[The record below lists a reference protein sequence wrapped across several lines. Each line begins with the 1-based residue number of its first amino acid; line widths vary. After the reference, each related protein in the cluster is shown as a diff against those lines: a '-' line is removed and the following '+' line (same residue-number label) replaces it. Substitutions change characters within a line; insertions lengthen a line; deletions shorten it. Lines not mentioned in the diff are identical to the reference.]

1 MEIVNRNGYFEDNCY
16 IYIDLQEL
24 LMIHLDSEQKRV
36 LKAISGS
43 SLGYIIGYPLIM
55 WIGGKLDS
63 WKDALAWLGI
73 GLIVAVVMGVFYVLG
88 SKIPK
93 KDE

>member
-1 MEIVNRNGYFEDNCY
+1 
-16 IYIDLQEL
+16 
-24 LMIHLDSEQKRV
+24 MIHLDSEQKRV

-43 SLGYIIGYPLIM
+43 SLGFMIGYPLLM
-55 WIGGKLDS
+55 WVFGKLDS
-63 WKDALAWLGI
+63 WKDALLYLGV
-73 GLIVAVVMGVFYVLG
+73 GLAVAVVMGLFYVLG

>member
-1 MEIVNRNGYFEDNCY
+1 MEPLEEKQVIPH
-16 IYIDLQEL
+16 
-24 LMIHLDSEQKRV
+24 MIHLDSEQKRV

-43 SLGYIIGYPLIM
+43 CLGYIIGYPLLM
-55 WIGGKLDS
+55 WVFGKLDS
-63 WKDALAWLGI
+63 WTDALLWLGV
-73 GLIVAVVMGVFYVLG
+73 GLIVAIVMGVFYVLG

>member
-1 MEIVNRNGYFEDNCY
+1 MK
-16 IYIDLQEL
+16 
-24 LMIHLDSEQKRV
+24 LDSEQKRV

-43 SLGYIIGYPLIM
+43 SLGFMIGYPLLM
-55 WIGGKLDS
+55 WVFGKLDS
-63 WKDALAWLGI
+63 WRDALIYLGV

>member
-1 MEIVNRNGYFEDNCY
+1 MK
-16 IYIDLQEL
+16 
-24 LMIHLDSEQKRV
+24 LDSEQKRV

-43 SLGYIIGYPLIM
+43 SLGFLIGYPLLI
-55 WIGGKLDS
+55 WIFGKVES
-63 WKDALAWLGI
+63 WKDALIYVGV
-73 GLIVAVVMGVFYVLG
+73 GLIVALGMGVFYILG

>member
-1 MEIVNRNGYFEDNCY
+1 
-16 IYIDLQEL
+16 
-24 LMIHLDSEQKRV
+24 MIHLDSEQKRV

-43 SLGYIIGYPLIM
+43 GLGYIIGYPLIM

-63 WKDALAWLGI
+63 WKDALAWLGV
-73 GLIVAVVMGVFYVLG
+73 GLVVAIVMGVFYVLG

>member
-1 MEIVNRNGYFEDNCY
+1 
-16 IYIDLQEL
+16 
-24 LMIHLDSEQKRV
+24 MIHLDSEQKRV

-43 SLGYIIGYPLIM
+43 SLGFLIGYPLLI
-55 WIGGKLDS
+55 WIFGKVES
-63 WKDALAWLGI
+63 WKDALIYVGV
-73 GLIVAVVMGVFYVLG
+73 GLIVALGMGVFYILG

>member
-1 MEIVNRNGYFEDNCY
+1 MK
-16 IYIDLQEL
+16 
-24 LMIHLDSEQKRV
+24 LDSEQKRV

-43 SLGYIIGYPLIM
+43 SLGFMIGYPLLM
-55 WIGGKLDS
+55 WVFGKLDS
-63 WKDALAWLGI
+63 WRDALIYLGI

-88 SKIPK
+88 AKIPK

>member
-1 MEIVNRNGYFEDNCY
+1 
-16 IYIDLQEL
+16 
-24 LMIHLDSEQKRV
+24 MIKLDSEQKRV

-55 WIGGKLDS
+55 WIGGRLYT
-63 WKDALAWLGI
+63 WTDALMWVGV
-73 GLIVAVVMGVFYVLG
+73 GLIVAVVMGVFYVFG

>member
-1 MEIVNRNGYFEDNCY
+1 
-16 IYIDLQEL
+16 
-24 LMIHLDSEQKRV
+24 MIQLDSEQKRV

-43 SLGYIIGYPLIM
+43 CLGFIVGYPLLM
-55 WIGGKLDS
+55 WVFGKLDS
-63 WKDALAWLGI
+63 WKDALIYLGV
-73 GLIVAVVMGVFYVLG
+73 GLIVALGMGVFYVLG

>member
-1 MEIVNRNGYFEDNCY
+1 MK
-16 IYIDLQEL
+16 
-24 LMIHLDSEQKRV
+24 LDSEQKRV

-63 WKDALAWLGI
+63 WKDALAWLGV
-73 GLIVAVVMGVFYVLG
+73 GLVVAVVMGVFYVLG

>member
-1 MEIVNRNGYFEDNCY
+1 MEIVNWNGYFEDNCY

-63 WKDALAWLGI
+63 WKDALAWLGV

-88 SKIPK
+88 SKIPN

>member
-1 MEIVNRNGYFEDNCY
+1 MK
-16 IYIDLQEL
+16 
-24 LMIHLDSEQKRV
+24 IHLDVEQKRV

-43 SLGYIIGYPLIM
+43 CLGFIIGFPLLM
-55 WIGGKLDS
+55 WVFGKLDS
-63 WKDALAWLGI
+63 WKDALLYLGV
-73 GLIVAVVMGVFYVLG
+73 GLAVAVVMGLFYVLG

>member
-1 MEIVNRNGYFEDNCY
+1 
-16 IYIDLQEL
+16 
-24 LMIHLDSEQKRV
+24 MIHLDSEQKRV

-43 SLGYIIGYPLIM
+43 SLGFLIGYPILM
-55 WIGGKLDS
+55 WVFGKLDS
-63 WKDALAWLGI
+63 WKDALIYLGV
-73 GLIVAVVMGVFYVLG
+73 GLIVAIGMGVFYVLG

>member
-1 MEIVNRNGYFEDNCY
+1 MK
-16 IYIDLQEL
+16 
-24 LMIHLDSEQKRV
+24 LDSEQIRV

-43 SLGYIIGYPLIM
+43 SLGFMIGYPLLM
-55 WIGGKLDS
+55 WVFGKLDS
-63 WKDALAWLGI
+63 WRDALIYLGI

>member
-1 MEIVNRNGYFEDNCY
+1 M
-16 IYIDLQEL
+16 L
-24 LMIHLDSEQKRV
+24 HLDSEQKRV

-43 SLGYIIGYPLIM
+43 SLGFLVGYPLLM
-55 WIGGKLDS
+55 WAFGKIET
-63 WKDALAWLGI
+63 WKDALTYLGV
-73 GLIVAVVMGVFYVLG
+73 GVLVALLMIVLYVLG

>member
-1 MEIVNRNGYFEDNCY
+1 
-16 IYIDLQEL
+16 
-24 LMIHLDSEQKRV
+24 MIHLDSEQKRV

-43 SLGYIIGYPLIM
+43 SLGFLIGYPILM
-55 WIGGKLDS
+55 WVFGKLDS
-63 WKDALAWLGI
+63 WKDALIYLGV
-73 GLIVAVVMGVFYVLG
+73 GLIVAIGMSVFYVLG

>member
-1 MEIVNRNGYFEDNCY
+1 MK
-16 IYIDLQEL
+16 
-24 LMIHLDSEQKRV
+24 LDSEQKRV

-43 SLGYIIGYPLIM
+43 SLGFMIGYPLLM
-55 WIGGKLDS
+55 WIFGKLDS
-63 WKDALAWLGI
+63 WRDALIYLGI

-93 KDE
+93 KDD

>member
-1 MEIVNRNGYFEDNCY
+1 MEPLEEKQVI
-16 IYIDLQEL
+16 LH
-24 LMIHLDSEQKRV
+24 MIHLDSEQKRV

-43 SLGYIIGYPLIM
+43 SLGFIIGYPLIM

-63 WKDALAWLGI
+63 WRDALAWLGV